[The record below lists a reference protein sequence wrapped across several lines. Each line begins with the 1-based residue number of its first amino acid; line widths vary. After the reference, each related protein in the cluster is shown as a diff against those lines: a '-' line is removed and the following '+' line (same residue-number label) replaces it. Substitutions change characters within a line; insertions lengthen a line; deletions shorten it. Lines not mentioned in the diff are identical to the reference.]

1 MAGVE
6 IGWIANGSIQIQS
19 RNEGD
24 PMANTDYPEWEIRPA
39 HVADRSAVSRIL
51 DESGLPTDELDLWID
66 SFVVAECQGMVIGV
80 AGLEPHGTCAVL
92 RSVAVTQ
99 SHRGEGLGSQL
110 VTSAIANARDQ
121 GMRHL
126 YLLTTTAAGYF
137 PRHGFRPIPRE
148 EAPDEILKSVEF
160 REACPDSAV
169 AMTLDLSR

>member
-1 MAGVE
+1 MDDT
-6 IGWIANGSIQIQS
+6 NC
-19 RNEGD
+19 
-24 PMANTDYPEWEIRPA
+24 PEWKIRPA
-39 HVADRSAVSRIL
+39 RVADRGAIVRIL
-51 DESGLPTDELDLWID
+51 DESGLPTDELELWLD
-66 SFVVAECQGMVIGV
+66 SFVVAESQGKVVGV
-80 AGLEPHGTCAVL
+80 AGLELHGSCAVL

-110 VTSAIANARDQ
+110 VTRTIANARDR

-126 YLLTTTAAGYF
+126 YLLTTKAASYF

-148 EAPDEILKSVEF
+148 EAPDEILESVEF